1 MGREEG
7 IEQRE
12 LVGHHR
18 LGRLFGFQSFSL
30 ITSRGSACLTN
41 PVSGWGRALSWA
53 ETPCSGEALSLRG
66 NQPENRR
73 DALRTLRA
81 FASHTSQQTPVGP
94 GEARPPKL
102 TPVSSHPVHV
112 CEWLHLPVHVCDVS
126 GSWSTCLNTASYS
139 LARLPE
145 V

>member
-41 PVSGWGRALSWA
+41 PVSGWGRARSGA

-66 NQPENRR
+66 ESARKQARCAAHAPS
-73 DALRTLRA
+73 LRLTHVSA
-81 FASHTSQQTPVGP
+81 DPGGP
-94 GEARPPKL
+94 R
-102 TPVSSHPVHV
+102 
-112 CEWLHLPVHVCDVS
+112 
-126 GSWSTCLNTASYS
+126 
-139 LARLPE
+139 
-145 V
+145 